1 LFIKGEVKE
10 LMDEAIELRRDFH
23 KHPEIGFSEIR
34 TSAIVEKYLRDLG
47 LKVTRIAKTGIAG
60 VLEGGMPGKTV
71 MLRADIDALP
81 VLEETGLPFESENK
95 GVMHACGHDGHISML
110 LIAAKILSRHKSEI
124 KGKIKF
130 AFQPNE
136 EDAGAQIMI
145 DEGVLQDPKVDAA
158 IGLHIWSPIPTGKI
172 GIVPGPIMASSYYFK
187 LTIKGRGG
195 HGGAPHKA
203 INPLSPAVDIIQG
216 IRTIQ
221 AEEFDTMKPTLITV
235 GKIEYGTKAIIIPDT
250 LTMEGSIRCL
260 HNNEKQVHQR
270 FKELVAGI
278 CTNHRTSFEL
288 ELKCGNSLLNNDPV
302 LTRLTMKTASEILGE
317 DNILTEDV
325 SVMLGD
331 DFAEFGNEVPVVYY
345 FLGTGNA
352 EKGTN
357 YEHHNA
363 AFNIDEDSLPIGIE
377 MHIKTALAY
386 LNG

>member
-1 LFIKGEVKE
+1 
-10 LMDEAIELRRDFH
+10 
-23 KHPEIGFSEIR
+23 
-34 TSAIVEKYLRDLG
+34 
-47 LKVTRIAKTGIAG
+47 
-60 VLEGGMPGKTV
+60 
-71 MLRADIDALP
+71 
-81 VLEETGLPFESENK
+81 
-95 GVMHACGHDGHISML
+95 
-110 LIAAKILSRHKSEI
+110 
-124 KGKIKF
+124 
-130 AFQPNE
+130 
-136 EDAGAQIMI
+136 MI
-145 DEGVLQDPKVDAA
+145 DEGVLQNPKVDAA
-158 IGLHIWSPIPTGKI
+158 IGLHIWSPVPTGKI
-172 GIVPGPIMASSYYFK
+172 GIVSGPIMASSYYFK

-216 IRTIQ
+216 IRIMQ

-270 FKELVAGI
+270 FRELVDGI
-278 CTNHRTSFEL
+278 CKNHKTSCKL

-302 LTRLTMKTASEILGE
+302 LTKLTMETALKVLGE
-317 DNILTEDV
+317 DNILTENV

-331 DFAEFGNEVPVVYY
+331 DFAEFGKEVPVVYY

-377 MHIKTALAY
+377 MHINAALAY
-386 LNG
+386 LNS